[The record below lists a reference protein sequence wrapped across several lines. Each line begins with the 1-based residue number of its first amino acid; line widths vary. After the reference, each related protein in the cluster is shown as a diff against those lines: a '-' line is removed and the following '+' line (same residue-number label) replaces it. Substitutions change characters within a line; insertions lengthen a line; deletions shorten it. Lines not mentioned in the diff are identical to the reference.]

1 MLERV
6 RATSSFNGAARRIP
20 LLVLVLLGTAA
31 AMDSVHTIPD
41 ELWEGLDYV
50 SERPLFFW
58 LALGTLGLVGAVAV
72 V

>member
-1 MLERV
+1 M
-6 RATSSFNGAARRIP
+6 
-20 LLVLVLLGTAA
+20 LVLVTLGTAA

-58 LALGTLGLVGAVAV
+58 LALGALELVGAVAV